1 MTEGL
6 KEFFRDPGLLI
17 LARSDIHRLRLQE
30 STNDSVEST
39 SLFFQMLTF
48 YKDKGEGWMKQA
60 CGDFDGYLQR
70 ERANVVVLS
79 DKGII
84 SDGARFTV
92 IQHEG
97 KYNLLLVLHPQFH
110 VDFASQRKSEVVH
123 DVLSTVNQAVER
135 LKQLD
140 QEGAEFLTVA
150 EVQDWLKSVAEGEK

>member
-17 LARSDIHRLRLQE
+17 LGQSDAHRLVLQE
-30 STNDSVEST
+30 SLDDSMRST
-39 SLFFQMLTF
+39 DLFFRMLSF
-48 YKDKGEGWMKQA
+48 YKDKGEGWVKQA
-60 CGDFDGYLQR
+60 CSDFDGYLQR
-70 ERANVVVLS
+70 EQANVIVLS

-84 SDGARFTV
+84 SDSAWFTI

-110 VDFASQRKSEVVH
+110 VGFASRRKRKVVR
-123 DVLSTVNQAVER
+123 DVLSTVSQAVER
-135 LKQLD
+135 LKHLE

-150 EVQDWLKSVAEGEK
+150 EVQDWLKSVALERK